1 MREGFEVAAVARDDE
16 DIVEPM
22 SGETANV
29 VFDYVEKRRLAQ
41 RDRSGKRHVVRGN
54 SERDGGRHHCRPD
67 PCGDGKRSGS
77 ADQGVRG
84 QRQVRAVLFGRSHRE
99 DDVADPVVHRLLHLG
114 PRHLRHREGCAE
126 RRAHQA
132 VTAVAAASRLAFRRL
147 SIASA
152 AIFPIA
158 ASTLLLRM

>member
-1 MREGFEVAAVARDDE
+1 MVGATIVAPIRVATASEVAVPIR
-16 DIVEPM
+16 V
-22 SGETANV
+22 SV
-29 VFDYVEKRRLAQ
+29 
-41 RDRSGKRHVVRGN
+41 
-54 SERDGGRHHCRPD
+54 
-67 PCGDGKRSGS
+67 
-77 ADQGVRG
+77 G